1 MRAVRTMSFNL
12 RCDRSEDGQNRW
24 TNRRPAVRS
33 VLERL
38 KPDLLGIQEG
48 LKNQLN
54 DLQLWLHGYVM
65 VGRGRESDFGGE
77 HTAVFFQTNQFELLS
92 HGDFWVSETPD
103 VPGSKSWGSACPRTV
118 TWALLRHDTG
128 RNKGAKILFLN
139 THLDHV
145 SELARENG
153 ATLILDFIRRFKD
166 VDGIIVTGDFND
178 EKQSIVRR
186 FVEELGLADTLA
198 AVNATGPTFHG
209 FTGNGFTRIDYILAS
224 PDLKVVHGEVV
235 TDKPHGLF
243 VSDHFPIYADI
254 VLERQTS

>member
-1 MRAVRTMSFNL
+1 MRLNVSSY
-12 RCDRSEDGQNRW
+12 C
-24 TNRRPAVRS
+24 TN
-33 VLERL
+33 E
-38 KPDLLGIQEG
+38 
-48 LKNQLN
+48 
-54 DLQLWLHGYVM
+54 
-65 VGRGRESDFGGE
+65 
-77 HTAVFFQTNQFELLS
+77 FELQS
-92 HGDFWVSETPD
+92 HGDFWISETPD
-103 VPGSKSWGSACPRTV
+103 VPGSKSWDSSCPRTV

-166 VDGIIVTGDFND
+166 VGGIIVTGDFND

-224 PDLKVVHGEVV
+224 PDLKVIHGEVV

-254 VLERQTS
+254 VLENQTSQELEASLSEIPCLRSRVDSPSRDLRLLQRQQLVHKIIPYCIAEMTM